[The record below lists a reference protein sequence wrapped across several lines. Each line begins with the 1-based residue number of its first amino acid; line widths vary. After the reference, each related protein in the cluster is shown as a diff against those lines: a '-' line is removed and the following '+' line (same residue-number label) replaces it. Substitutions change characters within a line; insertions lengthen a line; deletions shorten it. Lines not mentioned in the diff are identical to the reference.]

1 MNVTKEN
8 KLLFI
13 ILNLELYDRL
23 IKFFQDFRFLYNEQ
37 ICKNQLVPFQR
48 NLEYFFFL
56 ILMLPTIIIP
66 NFLLVIYQY
75 K

>member
-1 MNVTKEN
+1 
-8 KLLFI
+8 
-13 ILNLELYDRL
+13 
-23 IKFFQDFRFLYNEQ
+23 LYNEQ